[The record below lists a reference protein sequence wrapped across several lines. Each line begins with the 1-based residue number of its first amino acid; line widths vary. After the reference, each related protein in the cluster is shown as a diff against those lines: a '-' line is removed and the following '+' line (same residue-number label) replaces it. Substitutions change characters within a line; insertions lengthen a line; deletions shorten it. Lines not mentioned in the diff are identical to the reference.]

1 MPILTFYHIGV
12 SACTLIVHT
21 YVRRYNVSSKRGPHR
36 MYIQCATF
44 VPLWDILGYLLLV
57 IHMDVR
63 GAKKMN
69 CALNE
74 HNFTGLGRSIK
85 HIFAGF
91 TLYNDSCRG
100 KRRFPVLDLKLKK
113 GHWVQY
119 VRLICDHHCK

>member
-1 MPILTFYHIGV
+1 MRYFCPPLRHPGV
-12 SACTLIVHT
+12 SSFSHT
-21 YVRRYNVSSKRGPHR
+21 HG
-36 MYIQCATF
+36 CA
-44 VPLWDILGYLLLV
+44 WC
-57 IHMDVR
+57 
-63 GAKKMN
+63 KKMN

-113 GHWVQY
+113 GH
-119 VRLICDHHCK
+119 